1 MRAALTHHMRAAL
14 THHMRAAL
22 TALIAVLIV
31 AAFACG
37 GGGPQYDNES
47 TGIIISPVTTVVAQ
61 PSLDAPPLFP
71 PFAPLVNTGTV
82 TSGPLTIGPTPTST
96 PRVSPTP
103 EATRPA
109 GTPTVTQTPRPG
121 VPVVTL
127 TPAVTPSTASIS
139 CSVPANPST
148 PKVDVKNIDG
158 ANGVQLTQR
167 IEYKTYAVSGCNV
180 DDISSSLRSSTN
192 QSSAGRYEVGVTSST
207 TRYSYK
213 YQEQGGSCRLNGA
226 SITSD
231 ITVMLPEL
239 PNQQGISAD
248 TLGRW
253 QAFMAALRTHEQG
266 HVDIILKSAGVI
278 KSTFEGQTQSMP
290 CPQLETTLKGA
301 VQRETDVANT
311 ANEAYDNSTNHG
323 VNQGVAFP

>member
-1 MRAALTHHMRAAL
+1 MRAALTI
-14 THHMRAAL
+14 HMRAAL
-22 TALIAVLIV
+22 TALVALLIV
-31 AAFACG
+31 ASVACG

-61 PSLDAPPLFP
+61 TSLDAPPLV

-82 TSGPLTIGPTPTST
+82 TSGPLTIGATPTAT

-103 EATRPA
+103 EGTRPA
-109 GTPTVTQTPRPG
+109 GTPTVTPTLRPG
-121 VPVVTL
+121 EPLVTP
-127 TPAVTPSTASIS
+127 TPAATPSTASIS

-148 PKVDVKNIDG
+148 PKVDIKNIDG

-167 IEYKTYAVSGCNV
+167 IEYKTYAVSGCNA
-180 DDISSSLRSSTN
+180 DDISSSLRRSTN

-213 YQEQGGSCRLNGA
+213 YQEQGGSCRLSGA

-239 PNQQGISAD
+239 PNQQGISSD
-248 TLGRW
+248 TLARW
-253 QAFMAALRTHEQG
+253 QAFMTALRNHEQG

-278 KSTFEGQTQSMP
+278 KSTFEAQTQSMP
-290 CPQLETTLKGA
+290 CTQLETTLKGS
-301 VQRETDVANT
+301 VQRETDVANA